1 MALKNGED
9 DPCIEPGSNADSTG
23 SLGQQVDEKSVDTA
37 NDKSILDDS
46 ENSQNVSKSD
56 AVVNESGD
64 QIN

>member
-1 MALKNGED
+1 MALKNGES

-23 SLGQQVDEKSVDTA
+23 SLGQQVDEKSVETT

-46 ENSQNVSKSD
+46 ENSQNLSTSD
-56 AVVNESGD
+56 AVVNESEE